1 MLLVQSRSIWKDYLG
16 LVAGFV
22 ETGETLE
29 QAVVREVK
37 EETGL
42 RIKNLRYFASQS
54 WPYPC
59 NLMAGFVADYES
71 GSLHIQES
79 ELRKGG
85 WYTRDNLPPVPDEAS
100 IARRLIDNWVAG
112 KI

>member
-1 MLLVQSRSIWKDYLG
+1 
-16 LVAGFV
+16 
-22 ETGETLE
+22 
-29 QAVVREVK
+29 
-37 EETGL
+37 
-42 RIKNLRYFASQS
+42 
-54 WPYPC
+54 
-59 NLMAGFVADYES
+59 MAGFVADYES